1 MSDRGERNV
10 GIRPWQWGDG
20 SVSHCSSGPRA
31 HGDANP
37 PIHSVRSPT
46 AAGPVLHA
54 PRSAGPRSRQI
65 PPTSRRGGRT
75 DDGLGGQRDLCP
87 SSALPPPSSLRP
99 RPSSVLPPPSS
110 VLPSPSSLLRPPSS
124 PGDTSPTP
132 SIRRP
137 PRGGGFTFEPK
148 IWPRPSS
155 KRLKNP
161 SNKSNPSKNKFRV
174 TTYSRVRAEFGIS
187 SLQQGPT
194 VMGVL

>member
-10 GIRPWQWGDG
+10 GIRPWQWGGG
-20 SVSHCSSGPRA
+20 SVSHCSSPRA

-37 PIHSVRSPT
+37 PIHSVRSPA

-110 VLPSPSSLLRPPSS
+110 LLRPPSS
-124 PGDTSPTP
+124 VLPPLLVTRVLLPP
-132 SIRRP
+132 SSAPRR
-137 PRGGGFTFEPK
+137 RRGFTFEPK

-155 KRLKNP
+155 KPAKNP
-161 SNKSNPSKNKFRV
+161 SNKSKPKKN
-174 TTYSRVRAEFGIS
+174 
-187 SLQQGPT
+187 
-194 VMGVL
+194 